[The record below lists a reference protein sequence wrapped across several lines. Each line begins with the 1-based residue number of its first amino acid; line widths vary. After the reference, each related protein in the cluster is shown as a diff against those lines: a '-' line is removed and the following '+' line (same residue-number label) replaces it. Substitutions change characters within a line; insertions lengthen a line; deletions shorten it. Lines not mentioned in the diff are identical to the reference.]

1 LANFIGEFLFGR
13 RFRYL
18 RGINGV
24 QEGRK
29 EANKQKQKNK
39 EKDKIDEKQADR
51 ILGIR
56 MNSGIKKRRNNGRS
70 YHPEYGSSFLC

>member
-29 EANKQKQKNK
+29 EGRK
-39 EKDKIDEKQADR
+39 EASKQA
-51 ILGIR
+51 
-56 MNSGIKKRRNNGRS
+56 SKQTKTKKQRKG
-70 YHPEYGSSFLC
+70 